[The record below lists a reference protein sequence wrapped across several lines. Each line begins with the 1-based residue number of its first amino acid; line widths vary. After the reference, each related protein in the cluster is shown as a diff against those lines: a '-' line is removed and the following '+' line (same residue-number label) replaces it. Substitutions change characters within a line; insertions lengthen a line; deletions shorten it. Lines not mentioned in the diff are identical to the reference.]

1 MMPWRVCVWSLVLV
15 STEYMDITMSW
26 FSSLSIRWKLQLG
39 FFLVTMFTTI
49 YNRWLATLELDEAVE
64 TAQKFE
70 ASDALLNA
78 LVQQKQDFILHS
90 VWESGLEFVLQFF
103 IIGVVASLF
112 VKPIAAL
119 IKSLQAVSNGDLTQN
134 ITTTSQDEIGV
145 VVEHFNIMLKKL
157 NEVLSN
163 VDNSSTH
170 IRQSAYQIARVSQD
184 IASISESENHHFV
197 ELADVIRQL
206 HSASEQVQQTAAK
219 SLESAQHNEHTAST
233 SVQGMRANIEELI
246 SISGEISE
254 ASKRVEAL
262 NHSAEQI
269 GNIIGNIRE
278 IADQTNLLALNAA
291 IEAARAGEQGRG
303 FAVVA
308 DEVRALAEKTSQS
321 SVQITDITGQFA
333 QRVGDVTQTMAHM
346 VTLVQTNSQES
357 EATVKE
363 LGLVEESAR
372 SSAEHAAVIEQNSAR
387 QLATFSE
394 LEEAMDRLLSVFKQ
408 NTSKVANTANI
419 GSALYDLTQEL
430 AQLLS
435 GFNLESVPQK
445 AVSVEAER
453 RNCRRISSNLL
464 ISVTDKDS
472 GLDVDGFCH
481 DISLSGMRIA
491 ISRQL
496 TEGMVVGLHIRL
508 PSADID
514 EYNRTAP
521 LDIDAE
527 VVRSQS
533 PGGGKNVYGLR
544 FLSADG
550 QQKVKLQRCLEF
562 FQGR

>member
-1 MMPWRVCVWSLVLV
+1 
-15 STEYMDITMSW
+15 MSW

-78 LVQQKQDFILHS
+78 LIQQKQDFILHS

-119 IKSLQAVSNGDLTQN
+119 IKSLQAVSNGDLTQS

-157 NEVLSN
+157 NDVLSN

-184 IASISESENHHFV
+184 IASISEEENHHFV
-197 ELADVIRQL
+197 ELSDVIRQL

-219 SLESAQHNEHTAST
+219 SLESAQHNEHTASA

-246 SISGEISE
+246 GISGEISE

-394 LEEAMDRLLSVFKQ
+394 LEEAMERLLSVFKQ

-445 AVSVEAER
+445 LSSVASER
-453 RNCRRISSNLL
+453 RQCMRISSNLL
-464 ISVTDKDS
+464 ISITDKDS
-472 GLDVDGFCH
+472 GLEVDGFCH

-491 ISRQL
+491 ISREL
-496 TEGMVVGLHIRL
+496 KEGVVVGLHIRL

-521 LDIDAE
+521 LNIDAE
-527 VVRSQS
+527 VVRAQS
-533 PGGGKNVYGLR
+533 RANGKNIYGLR
-544 FLSADG
+544 FKSVDG
-550 QQKVKLQRCLEF
+550 RNKTQLQRCLEF